1 MKPVIRRVR
10 SAKIVA
16 TLGPASNSEAMIET
30 LFLAGVDVFRMNF
43 SHGSHDDH
51 ARTYERIR
59 RIEKNHHHAIGIMA
73 DLQGPKLRIG
83 TFLDGRIELP
93 TGARIK
99 FDLDP
104 TPGTTSRV
112 CLPHP
117 EIFAVLRAGTEVLV
131 DDGKVRLR
139 VEEAARESATA
150 VALAGGTLSN
160 RKGVNVPNAVLPI
173 SALTA
178 KDRSDLAFALE
189 LGVDWIAMSF
199 VQRPADVAEGRAL
212 IDGRAFLLAKI
223 EKPAALDALDDII
236 ALSDGIMVARG
247 DLGVEMPP
255 EDVPIMQR
263 RIVHAA
269 RTAGKPVIVA
279 TQMLESMIKAP
290 TPTRAEASDVA
301 TAIYEGADAVMLSAE
316 TAAGDFPLEAVSI
329 MDRIIARVHAD
340 PLYWTG
346 LEFLHPDHRPT
357 SADAITAAAKQ
368 VAETIGASAIITF
381 TSSGSTTLRAARER
395 PRAPILCVT
404 SHLATSRR
412 LSLAWGVYT
421 VVSRDITTF
430 TEMVQKASRIAYSH
444 GFASAGERVVITAGV
459 PFGSPG
465 GTNILRIAEIH
476 GGE

>member
-1 MKPVIRRVR
+1 MKPVIRRTR

-16 TLGPASNSEAMIET
+16 TLGPASSSEAMIET

-43 SHGSHDDH
+43 SHGSHEDH
-51 ARTYERIR
+51 AGIYERIR
-59 RIEKNHHHAIGIMA
+59 RVEKNHHHAIGIMA

-83 TFLDGRIELP
+83 TFADGRIHLP
-93 TGARIK
+93 TGARLR

-104 TPGTTSRV
+104 TPGSDQRV

-117 EIFAVLRAGTEVLV
+117 EIFAVLKQGTELLV
-131 DDGKVRLR
+131 DDGKVRLQ
-139 VEEAARESATA
+139 VEEAGRESATV
-150 VALAGGTLSN
+150 VALTGGTISN

-178 KDRSDLAFALE
+178 KDRADLTFALG

-223 EKPAALDALDDII
+223 EKPAALETLEDII

-255 EDVPIMQR
+255 EDVPVMQR
-263 RIVHAA
+263 RIVHASRA
-269 RTAGKPVIVA
+269 AGKPVIVA
-279 TQMLESMIKAP
+279 TQMLESMIKVP

-316 TAAGDFPLEAVSI
+316 TAAGDFPVESVSI
-329 MDRIIARVHAD
+329 MNRIMSRVQAD

-346 LEFLHPDHRPT
+346 LNAEHPDHRPT
-357 SADAITAAAKQ
+357 TADAITAAAKQ
-368 VAETIGASAIITF
+368 VAETIGASAIVTF

-395 PRAPILCVT
+395 PRSPILCVT
-404 SHLATSRR
+404 ANLATSRR
-412 LSLAWGVYT
+412 LALAWGVYT

-430 TEMVQKASRIAYSH
+430 SDMVHKASRIAYSH
-444 GFASAGERVVITAGV
+444 GFAGDGERVVITAGV

-476 GGE
+476 EG